1 MDQKEWEAWTANT
14 GRQLATRNYV
24 EVKIEERKEKEKRD
38 EEERREQAAIIWQ
51 RRWRLILQRRTQRP
65 HPEETPSEET
75 NPEESTP
82 EEIHPEEIH
91 PEEIHPEEIHPEETN
106 LEETNPEETYPEESH
121 PEETHPEETQKG
133 EKISFAEGQ
142 IMRPETESR
151 EQLAQTLAR
160 RSYIS
165 QHKKPPFFSP
175 NVKKFFKKMLGR
187 GGPSAGRAGTKGGD
201 MRGGAEMDKRQQKDT
216 IAKREADERRA
227 EEKRE
232 QEEASVSRAE
242 VEVLRPGSGDKE
254 LVASPPHNVD
264 PDK

>member
-91 PEEIHPEEIHPEETN
+91 PEE
-106 LEETNPEETYPEESH
+106 TNPEETYPEESH

-187 GGPSAGRAGTKGGD
+187 GGPSAERAGTKGGD